1 MAGLP
6 LLRQQPGT
14 AACGAPPQSLL
25 PQWHRVG
32 RQRHG
37 DELSGGQEHRPAGLP
52 PLEQTDGHGG
62 PERSYAQNQ
71 D

>member
-6 LLRQQPGT
+6 KLWQQPWA

-25 PQWHRVG
+25 SQWHRAG
-32 RQRHG
+32 WQCHG
-37 DELSGGQEHRPAGLP
+37 DELSCCQEHRPAGLP

-62 PERSYAQNQ
+62 PERFDAQDQ